1 MLVHRRHKGQICIW
15 TVYRVAQIKIPQQNK
30 FDISTMGKDFWIKF
44 SAPKKKQGRLPTFL

>member
-44 SAPKKKQGRLPTFL
+44 SAPKKK